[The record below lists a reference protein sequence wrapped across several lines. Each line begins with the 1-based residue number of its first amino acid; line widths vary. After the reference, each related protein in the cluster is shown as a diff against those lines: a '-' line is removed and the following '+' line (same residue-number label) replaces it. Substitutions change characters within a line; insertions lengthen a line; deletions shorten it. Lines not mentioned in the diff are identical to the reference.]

1 MIKRILVPLDGSAL
15 AERVLDEARPLAQ
28 SLGSTLVLIRVVPA
42 QEDAVLY
49 VPQLVDELREAHVR
63 AAEEYLTTIAAHI
76 ATDQLPTETYVC
88 VGAVA
93 PTLADKATELHCD
106 LIALTSHGMGGLGA
120 AVFGSIALKLLHSAP
135 CPVLVI
141 RSTAGQL
148 EGEEEAE
155 ESAADQAL
163 LRELSSTPAA
173 R

>member
-15 AERVLDEARPLAQ
+15 AERVLDEAKPLAQ

-42 QEDAVLY
+42 QEDAALY
-49 VPQLVDELREAHVR
+49 VPQLVDELRAAHVQ
-63 AAEEYLTTIAAHI
+63 AAEEYLATIAAHI
-76 ATDQLPTETYVC
+76 AADHLSTENHVC

-93 PTLADKATELHCD
+93 PTLASKATELHCD
-106 LIALTSHGMGGLGA
+106 LIALTSHGMGGLCA
-120 AVFGSIALKLLHSAP
+120 SVFGSIALKLLHSAP
-135 CPVLVI
+135 CPVLVV

-155 ESAADQAL
+155 ERAADQAL
-163 LRELSSTPAA
+163 LRELSSSPVA